1 MPSYRAGVLT
11 TRRPTAKRDAEPSC
25 QGRTCSSGSSR
36 FFLTAAWWLAA
47 MTLGSLLLGGRVYG
61 VEWYVD
67 NVKGDDTRDGRSAEV
82 RSGSGPFRTIA
93 RALRAAE
100 AGDRIILANTGQ
112 PYRESI
118 TLQGGRHS
126 GTDRSPFALVGNGA
140 VLEGRRPVPPEAWEH
155 VGGHV
160 FRFRP
165 RYMAHQVLYLD
176 DDVAARVEASR
187 EREELPTLE
196 PLQWCLW
203 RGHIY
208 FCTEEGKLPS
218 HYRLSCGGQT
228 VGITLY
234 EVRHVIIMELTVRGY
249 QLDGI
254 NAHDGAHDVIL
265 ANVAAE
271 GNGRSGFS
279 VGGASR
285 VFLWQCQG
293 KNNGEAQMRAEGYA
307 HVTMKECHFESGP
320 GEETRRED
328 HAVIEPRP

>member
-1 MPSYRAGVLT
+1 MPSYRAGMPK
-11 TRRPTAKRDAEPSC
+11 RRRSTVERGSVPN
-25 QGRTCSSGSSR
+25 RTDRTSLNSASGL
-36 FFLTAAWWLAA
+36 FPTAAWWLSA
-47 MTLGSLLLGGRVYG
+47 MVIGSLLGGRVHG
-61 VEWYVD
+61 IEWYVD

-93 RALRAAE
+93 QALRVAE

-126 GTDRSPFALVGNGA
+126 GTARSPFALVGNGA

-155 VGGHV
+155 AGGHL

-165 RYMAHQVLYLD
+165 RYLAHQVLYLGD
-176 DDVAARVEASR
+176 EVAARVETSG
-187 EREELPTLE
+187 EGEEFPALE

-218 HYRLSCGGQT
+218 HYRLSCGGHT

-254 NAHDGAHDVIL
+254 NAHDGARDVIL
-265 ANVAAE
+265 ASVSSE

-285 VFLWQCQG
+285 VFLWRCSG

-307 HVTMKECHFESGP
+307 HVARKECHFESGP
-320 GEETRRED
+320 GEATRRED
-328 HAVIEPRP
+328 HAVIEPRR